1 MDHKELLLTYI
12 QEYLLFT
19 YKPTVA
25 PPGTDTEEVNP
36 NLIYDSDSEGDD
48 VVVLEE
54 IARMIIERLVE
65 NKDLKSLL
73 KL

>member
-19 YKPTVA
+19 YKPK
-25 PPGTDTEEVNP
+25 DTEEVNP